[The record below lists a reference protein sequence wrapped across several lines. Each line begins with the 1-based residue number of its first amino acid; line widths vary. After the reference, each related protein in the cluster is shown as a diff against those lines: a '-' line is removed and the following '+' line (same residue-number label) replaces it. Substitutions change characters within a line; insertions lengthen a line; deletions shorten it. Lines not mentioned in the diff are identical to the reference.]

1 MSPTDVPPGDPLA
14 PPAPADDQP
23 LLRVTGLTKSFGSN
37 RVLNGVDFE
46 VRRGEVVVL
55 IGPSGSGKTTVL
67 RSLNGLE
74 IPEAGSV
81 AFTGGFSVLGLAV
94 VVAVVASAPRL
105 LTALRSVRRT
115 VPKRASRIC

>member
-1 MSPTDVPPGDPLA
+1 MSPAPNPVLDVIASLQDLA
-14 PPAPADDQP
+14 A
-23 LLRVTGLTKSFGSN
+23 
-37 RVLNGVDFE
+37 
-46 VRRGEVVVL
+46 
-55 IGPSGSGKTTVL
+55 
-67 RSLNGLE
+67 
-74 IPEAGSV
+74 SV